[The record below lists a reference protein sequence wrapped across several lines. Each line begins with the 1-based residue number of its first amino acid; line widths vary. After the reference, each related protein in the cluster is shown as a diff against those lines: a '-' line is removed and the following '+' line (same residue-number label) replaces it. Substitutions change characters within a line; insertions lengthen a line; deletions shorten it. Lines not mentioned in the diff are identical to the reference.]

1 MTEPIIA
8 TEEIKELLKAAY
20 ASAIEAQNLRREYLL
35 LPLKERYEIM
45 LAERD
50 ALRALAVQPWKHI
63 EPRDSFEIEWTILP

>member
-20 ASAIEAQNLRREYLL
+20 ASAIEAQNLQWEYLL

-50 ALRALAVQPWKHI
+50 AATKGDR
-63 EPRDSFEIEWTILP
+63 